1 MKFTVLTL
9 AICTTLFTS
18 CTSTSETM
26 EEATGEKNA
35 SELLGAGI
43 DVENYSEEDQAV
55 NVANVNLSIGGEA
68 IFGNVKDFQ
77 ATVNVGQEL
86 LAIQMANETDGN
98 IMFGLQGSNLYE
110 KKPITGYVEVGQ
122 QADNQILCSLII
134 NEKTSSGETVMYMLE
149 EGNAKLKKFSKEKV
163 VLEINGTVKEMKN
176 MSSDGNTKE
185 ISGEIV
191 LERPILTSMGMK
203 INDVLY

>member
-1 MKFTVLTL
+1 
-9 AICTTLFTS
+9 
-18 CTSTSETM
+18 M